1 MKQEFFDFLWV
12 VVVGILIFIWVN
24 SCIYGDYFFSLY
36 NEKLFPDV
44 LFSIL
49 SLLLSYGALKWYC
62 HVLKANNVNNIL
74 LFFYER
80 IYIPLIICF
89 LPFIYSFKGMAVLA
103 NISTHNFIIP
113 ILLIIILGDPYGYV
127 NEYIINRRFFNVNN
141 GEAISHIVNR
151 QLKSRIDIFIMGFF
165 YNLIVFIPILIF
177 K

>member
-12 VVVGILIFIWVN
+12 VVVAILIFIWVN
-24 SCIYGDYFFSLY
+24 NCIYKDYFFFLY

-44 LFSIL
+44 LFSTL

-62 HVLKANNVNNIL
+62 HVIKANNFNSIL
-74 LFFYER
+74 LLVYER

-89 LPFIYSFKGMAVLA
+89 LPFIYSFKGMAVLE
-103 NISTHNFIIP
+103 NISNHDFIFP
-113 ILLIIILGDPYGYV
+113 ILFIIILGDPYGYV
-127 NEYIINRRFFNVNN
+127 NEYITNRRFFNVNN
-141 GEAISHIVNR
+141 GETLSHIVNR